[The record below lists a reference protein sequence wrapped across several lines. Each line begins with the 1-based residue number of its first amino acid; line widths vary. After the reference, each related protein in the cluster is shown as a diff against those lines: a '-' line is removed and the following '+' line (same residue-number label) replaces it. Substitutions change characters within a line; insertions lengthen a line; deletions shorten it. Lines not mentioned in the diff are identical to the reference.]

1 MTQRFY
7 SVNCR
12 YPTVHCF
19 PLTLLCNFIV
29 LKTFTDRLQEA
40 VESHNS
46 HLCVGLDIDAQ
57 KIDPESPPPLS
68 ELKEFTGK
76 IIDSTLDHVSAYK
89 LNLAFY
95 EAFGSEGFKWL
106 EETMEL
112 IGGQRFTIGD
122 AKRGDIGNT
131 AQKYATAL
139 FDHFGFDAI
148 TVSPYMGQD
157 SLEPFLERPDRGVF
171 VLCLT
176 SNPGARD
183 IQLTEVSGVAV
194 YRRVISM
201 VKDLNENNN
210 CGLVV
215 GATKPEQMADIRL
228 EAGDMPFLIPGIG
241 VQGGD
246 LEASVHAGN
255 SNGVA
260 LINVSRSVLY
270 AADPD
275 SAAMDYNLKINEVLG
290 DL

>member
-7 SVNCR
+7 RVNCR
-12 YPTVHCF
+12 YSTVHCF
-19 PLTLLCNFIV
+19 SLTLLCNFIV
-29 LKTFTDRLQEA
+29 LETFTERLQEA

-46 HLCVGLDIDAQ
+46 RLCVGLDIDAQ
-57 KIDPESPPPLS
+57 KIDPESPPPLA

-106 EETMEL
+106 EETMEM

-157 SLEPFLERPDRGVF
+157 SLEPFLKRPDRGVF

>member
-1 MTQRFY
+1 M
-7 SVNCR
+7 
-12 YPTVHCF
+12 
-19 PLTLLCNFIV
+19 

-46 HLCVGLDIDAQ
+46 RLCVGLDIDAQ
-57 KIDPESPPPLS
+57 KIDPESPPPLA
-68 ELKEFTGK
+68 ELKEFTRMV
-76 IIDSTLDHVSAYK
+76 INSTLDHVSAYK

-95 EAFGSEGFKWL
+95 EAYGSEGFKWL
-106 EETMEL
+106 EETMEM
-112 IGGQRFTIGD
+112 IGGQRLTIGD

-139 FDHFGFDAI
+139 FDHFGFDAV

-157 SLEPFLERPDRGVF
+157 ALEPFLERPGRGVF

-183 IQLTEVSGVAV
+183 IQLKEVSGVAV

-210 CGLVV
+210 CGLIV

-241 VQGGD
+241 AQGGD

-255 SNGVA
+255 RDGVA
-260 LINVSRSVLY
+260 LISVSRSVLY
-270 AADPD
+270 AAEPG
-275 SAAMDYNLKINEVLG
+275 SAAMDYNSIINEVLG
-290 DL
+290 GLKGP

>member
-1 MTQRFY
+1 M
-7 SVNCR
+7 
-12 YPTVHCF
+12 
-19 PLTLLCNFIV
+19 
-29 LKTFTDRLQEA
+29 LKAFSDRLQEA
-40 VESHNS
+40 IDSHKS
-46 HLCVGLDIDAQ
+46 HLCVGLDIDAE
-57 KIDPESPPPLS
+57 KINPESPPSLA
-68 ELKEFTGK
+68 ELKEFTRMV
-76 IIDSTLDHVSAYK
+76 INSTLDHVSAYK

-95 EAFGSEGFKWL
+95 EAYGSEGYKWL
-106 EETMEL
+106 EETMEM
-112 IGGQRFTIGD
+112 IGGQRLTFGD
-122 AKRGDIGNT
+122 AKRGDIENT

-157 SLEPFLERPDRGVF
+157 SLEPFLERPGRGVF

-183 IQLTEVSGVAV
+183 IQLKEVSGVAV

-201 VKDLNENNN
+201 VKDLNTNNN
-210 CGLVV
+210 CGLIV

-241 VQGGD
+241 AQGGD

-255 SNGVA
+255 SDGVA

-270 AADPD
+270 ASDPG
-275 SAAMDYNLKINEVLG
+275 SAAMNYNSKINEVLG
-290 DL
+290 GLKGP